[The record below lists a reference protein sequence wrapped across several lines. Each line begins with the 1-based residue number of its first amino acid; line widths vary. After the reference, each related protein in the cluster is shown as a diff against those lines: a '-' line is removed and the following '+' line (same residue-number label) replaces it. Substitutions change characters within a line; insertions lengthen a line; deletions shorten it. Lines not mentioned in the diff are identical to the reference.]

1 MVKHTQIFRRL
12 LPTNCLSLL
21 NHFMGLALKGLN
33 HDRDVPKCYVMR
45 KKTQNKKQKT
55 ITKTKNTITWI
66 LAVIPTSHNKINKKQ
81 LKSKN
86 YTVQTV
92 SNLLRIR

>member
-1 MVKHTQIFRRL
+1 MVKHTQTIGRL
-12 LPTNCLSLL
+12 LATNCLNLF

-33 HDRDVPKCYVMR
+33 HDRNVPKCYVMR

-86 YTVQTV
+86 YAVKTVKFAQ
-92 SNLLRIR
+92 N